1 MPGDAKMSNIANQ
14 LTAVVATLLG
24 FVAHDALNER
34 NAPQTAVVASA
45 PEVVIDPVVTRSVDL
60 EGLPAE
66 WLAGAPRAGRAQ
78 QPRPAARV
86 PSATA
91 ATRPDPRHTDVQY
104 ADVRINQVR
113 VAAPGMQAGAF
124 IR

>member
-1 MPGDAKMSNIANQ
+1 VPGDVKMSNIANQ
-14 LTAVVATLLG
+14 LIAVVATLLG
-24 FVAHDALNER
+24 FVAHDALSGR

-45 PEVVIDPVVTRSVDL
+45 AEIVIDPVVTRSIDL
-60 EGLPAE
+60 DGLRAE
-66 WLAGAPRAGRAQ
+66 WLSGAPRAERVPQ
-78 QPRPAARV
+78 LRPAARAS
-86 PSATA
+86 SATA
-91 ATRPDPRHTDVQY
+91 ATRPDPRHADIEF